1 MKKTDYEKNH
11 RTCRAL
17 RTMLADDLYM
27 PQPPNEYS
35 RLLSSLLQQLHSIQ
49 GAYRKNKT
57 NVPFKTLSVKQMAV
71 VDKALTKY
79 NKWLTKDSTDADF
92 MSNKKQQM
100 KKLKSL
106 LSLTESYYKNP
117 MQLDS
122 EKNLIWSMIKQ
133 LEKRKL
139 LLTNK
144 QKLLCNEKYKEINTW
159 KPWYDNGCEWPE
171 K

>member
-1 MKKTDYEKNH
+1 MNKTDYEKNH

-57 NVPFKTLSVKQMAV
+57 NIPFKTLSVKQTAV
-71 VDKALTKY
+71 VDKALDKY
-79 NKWLTKDSTDADF
+79 SKWLCRDSEDADF
-92 MSNKKQQM
+92 ISTRNLHL
-100 KKLKSL
+100 KKLEAILTLNEEVKVDGDFKSYDYNRRL
-106 LSLTESYYKNP
+106 VFSMKE
-117 MQLDS
+117 QL
-122 EKNLIWSMIKQ
+122 M
-133 LEKRKL
+133 KRKI

-144 QKLLCNEKYKEINTW
+144 QKILCNKIYKEI
-159 KPWYDNGCEWPE
+159 G
-171 K
+171 

>member
-1 MKKTDYEKNH
+1 
-11 RTCRAL
+11 
-17 RTMLADDLYM
+17 MLADTLFM

-79 NKWLTKDSTDADF
+79 NKWLRRDSEDADF
-92 MSNKKQQM
+92 ISNRSLHL
-100 KKLKSL
+100 KKLEAILTLNEKQKSNQSFKYYDYNKRL
-106 LSLTESYYKNP
+106 VFSLKD
-117 MQLDS
+117 QL
-122 EKNLIWSMIKQ
+122 M
-133 LEKRKL
+133 KRKI

-144 QKLLCNEKYKEINTW
+144 QKILCNKIYKEI
-159 KPWYDNGCEWPE
+159 G
-171 K
+171 

>member
-17 RTMLADDLYM
+17 RTMLADSLFM

-57 NVPFKTLSVKQMAV
+57 NVPFKTLSGKQMAV

-79 NKWLTKDSTDADF
+79 NKWLRRDSEDADF
-92 MSNKKQQM
+92 ISNRSLHL
-100 KKLKSL
+100 KKLEAILTLNEKQKSNQSFKYYDYNKRL
-106 LSLTESYYKNP
+106 VFSLKD
-117 MQLDS
+117 QL
-122 EKNLIWSMIKQ
+122 M
-133 LEKRKL
+133 KRKI

-144 QKLLCNEKYKEINTW
+144 QKILCNKIYKEI
-159 KPWYDNGCEWPE
+159 G
-171 K
+171 

>member
-17 RTMLADDLYM
+17 RTMLADSLFM

-71 VDKALTKY
+71 VDKALNKY
-79 NKWLTKDSTDADF
+79 NKWLRRDSEDADF
-92 MSNKKQQM
+92 ISNRSLHL
-100 KKLKSL
+100 KKLEAILTLNEKQKSNQSFKYYDYNKRL
-106 LSLTESYYKNP
+106 VFSLKD
-117 MQLDS
+117 QL
-122 EKNLIWSMIKQ
+122 M
-133 LEKRKL
+133 KRKI

-144 QKLLCNEKYKEINTW
+144 QKILCNKIYKEI
-159 KPWYDNGCEWPE
+159 G
-171 K
+171 

>member
-1 MKKTDYEKNH
+1 
-11 RTCRAL
+11 
-17 RTMLADDLYM
+17 MLADSLFM

-57 NVPFKTLSVKQMAV
+57 NVPFKTLSGKQMAV
-71 VDKALTKY
+71 VDKALNKY
-79 NKWLTKDSTDADF
+79 NKWLTKDSTDVDF

-144 QKLLCNEKYKEINTW
+144 QKLLCNEKYKEINKW

>member
-1 MKKTDYEKNH
+1 
-11 RTCRAL
+11 
-17 RTMLADDLYM
+17 MLADSLFM

-79 NKWLTKDSTDADF
+79 NKWLRRDSEDADF
-92 MSNKKQQM
+92 ISNRSLHL
-100 KKLKSL
+100 KKLEAILTLNEKQKSNQSFKYYDYNKRL
-106 LSLTESYYKNP
+106 VFSLKD
-117 MQLDS
+117 QL
-122 EKNLIWSMIKQ
+122 M
-133 LEKRKL
+133 KRKI

-144 QKLLCNEKYKEINTW
+144 QKILCNKIYKEI
-159 KPWYDNGCEWPE
+159 G
-171 K
+171 